1 MSDSPLPPASQGR
14 SGGGVPP
21 APRRPRSGWAVFG
34 VVVAVLLVLAGLA
47 LVAFYVLLIVGLSQ
61 WGSNK

>member
-1 MSDSPLPPASQGR
+1 
-14 SGGGVPP
+14 
-21 APRRPRSGWAVFG
+21 VFG